1 MRLFLIAAALWAAAP
16 VEGATLKEAAGLVQI
31 RRAGEDTWRPAKAGM
46 LVNEGDALRTGFN
59 ARALVA
65 ASQGTKVAAAG
76 NAHLV
81 LEDDRSSK
89 FLAYLLFGSVRVD
102 AAIEGGRQA
111 SLRTPVATLRPRSD
125 RAAFTAAVAG
135 GGKTVVDVLDGLVG
149 AEDNRGA
156 STLLKS
162 GQRLEADMRGLRE
175 AAASPTP
182 ARARKEDFAALMRRE
197 LGLDLARDASLERA
211 ASETRRAE
219 HELGRLL
226 TDASGGRVRVESWV
240 TRPSAASVRL
250 VTVNQRPGQLH
261 AFAWTGRFDAPLPAN
276 LEPVLSS
283 LAGSLDA
290 ASPFTLLEY
299 SALFTNG
306 PDRLLERA
314 DGGHQ
319 VDLNANAD
327 PLDDVA
333 VGGRPFFYTLF
344 DRSGLYVNGTLKR
357 GWTGA
362 NIQAQSEDVDSTTND
377 PFTGAALPAA
387 LPAVAQ
393 NSTSPDPGFQFR
405 RRLDS
410 YGDGTELRRDDRALL
425 PEGGTARAPGSYE
438 NHEAQLTISATEW
451 GGRSVEIIGSPRLL
465 TLTRQLP

>member
-16 VEGATLKEAAGLVQI
+16 VSAATLKEAAGLVQI
-31 RRAGEDTWRPAKAGM
+31 RRAGEDTWRPARAGI

-59 ARALVA
+59 ARALVVTA
-65 ASQGTKVAAAG
+65 QGTKVTAAG
-76 NAHLV
+76 NAHVV
-81 LEDDRSSK
+81 LEDDRAAK

-102 AAIEGGRQA
+102 AAIAGGRQA
-111 SLRTPVATLRPRSD
+111 SLRTPVATLRARSD

-135 GGKTVVDVLDGLVG
+135 GGKTVADVLDGLVG

-197 LGLDLARDASLERA
+197 LGFDLARDASLERA

-226 TDASGGRVRVESWV
+226 TDASGNRVRVESWV
-240 TRPSAASVRL
+240 TRPTAASVKL

-261 AFAWTGRFDAPLPAN
+261 AFAWTGAFDRSLPVD

-283 LAGSLDA
+283 LAGSYDA

-299 SALFTNG
+299 QALFTNG

-333 VGGRPFFYTLF
+333 GGRPFFYTLF
-344 DRSGLYVNGTLKR
+344 DRSGLYVNGAYKR

-362 NIQAQSEDVDSTTND
+362 NIQSQREAVAATTND
-377 PFTGAALPAA
+377 PFTGAALPSVITGQENYTK
-387 LPAVAQ
+387 PE
-393 NSTSPDPGFQFR
+393 PGRAFHARHEEF
-405 RRLDS
+405 S
-410 YGDGTELRRDDRALL
+410 DGTLLDRNERWVEAD
-425 PEGGTARAPGSYE
+425 GGTAVSPAGPHTNELDFSIK
-438 NHEAQLTISATEW
+438 ASEW
-451 GGRSVEIIGSPRLL
+451 AGRGIEIIGSGRIL